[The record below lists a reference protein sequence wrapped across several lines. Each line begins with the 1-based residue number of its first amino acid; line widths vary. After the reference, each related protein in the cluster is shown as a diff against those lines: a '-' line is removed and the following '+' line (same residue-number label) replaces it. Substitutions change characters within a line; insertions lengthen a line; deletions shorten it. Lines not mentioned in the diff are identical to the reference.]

1 METCGRPLP
10 PHVLENYK
18 ATRGAAR
25 QGCAA
30 HLSKAPTVY
39 CRQQPSYQLVT
50 KCCGPSALCFV
61 SSVENSTGSDPFLME
76 VDVYNVEID
85 PFLIRQSVGVER

>member
-1 METCGRPLP
+1 M
-10 PHVLENYK
+10 
-18 ATRGAAR
+18 
-25 QGCAA
+25 
-30 HLSKAPTVY
+30 Y

-76 VDVYNVEID
+76 MDVYSVEID